1 MEVTRKRRR
10 KVEIPT
16 ASTGDIAFLLIVF
29 FMATT
34 KFDVKEGVKV
44 QLTKAVDQAQ
54 QKASEIKLTDK
65 EMTRIDIMENG
76 QLSINGAEP
85 ITMSDADLDKR
96 ILEKIEMRDGLNKM
110 EKDPVLRSTK
120 MLFSVSAATA
130 RQDSFTARIF
140 PPAACSGSRPAA
152 SGPTSRTW

>member
-120 MLFSVSAATA
+120 MLFLVKTDPEANYEHMVRVVERLVTYRDRALISIS
-130 RQDSFTARIF
+130 
-140 PPAACSGSRPAA
+140 
-152 SGPTSRTW
+152 TSI

>member
-1 MEVTRKRRR
+1 MNVTRKRRR

-54 QKASEIKLTDK
+54 QKASEIKLTEN
-65 EMTRIDIMENG
+65 EMTRIDIMQNG
-76 QLSINGAEP
+76 QLSFNGATP
-85 ITMSDADLDKR
+85 VTLSDTDLDKK
-96 ILEKIEMRDGLNKM
+96 ILEKIEMRDALNKR
-110 EKDPVLRSTK
+110 ETDPTLRSTK
-120 MLFSVSAATA
+120 MLFLVKTDPEANYEYMVRVVERLVTHRDRALISIS
-130 RQDSFTARIF
+130 
-140 PPAACSGSRPAA
+140 
-152 SGPTSRTW
+152 TSI